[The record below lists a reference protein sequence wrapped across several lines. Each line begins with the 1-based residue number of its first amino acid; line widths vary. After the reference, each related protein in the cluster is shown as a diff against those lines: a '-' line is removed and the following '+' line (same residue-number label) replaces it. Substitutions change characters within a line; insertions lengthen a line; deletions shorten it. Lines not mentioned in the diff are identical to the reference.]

1 VLGVDELADETRLRA
16 EILPIISD
24 RLETLY
30 PDIGNLEWSV
40 EADAEHGTHKLIA
53 VTRRTGVATRTVLDG
68 EFVRAADFARLSS
81 LYASIQAIGPP
92 PYVLSS
98 GPPVEGEAAEQAQPI
113 ESVRVLLEK
122 VLERG
127 QKGLSIQRYKGLG
140 EMNPEQL
147 AETTMN
153 PETRT
158 LMQVKIEDVVEANTV
173 FETLMGDDV
182 EPRRE
187 FIEANALNVQN
198 LDI

>member
-1 VLGVDELADETRLRA
+1 MAKAHEQAR
-16 EILPIISD
+16 
-24 RLETLY
+24 
-30 PDIGNLEWSV
+30 
-40 EADAEHGTHKLIA
+40 
-53 VTRRTGVATRTVLDG
+53 ATRTREERAVGDALGLVVDAVCDEHLEGGGKGALD
-68 EFVRAADFARLSS
+68 FLDLCTRSFLH
-81 LYASIQAIGPP
+81 L
-92 PYVLSS
+92 L
-98 GPPVEGEAAEQAQPI
+98 AQ
-113 ESVRVLLEK
+113 

-140 EMNPEQL
+140 EMNPDQL

-153 PETRT
+153 PESRT